1 MILLNDALE
10 MACSRGC
17 YSFLFLDVLFFIIIF
32 VKCVNNYLQTLTMAP
47 IFTRISLL
55 ATTAAAFVIQ
65 NHNGVP
71 VPASFA
77 RTHALAAASNDIPAG
92 PEKKYCHPRSISFG
106 ATPVEPAEVGRIVKG
121 VKEEQEVGEQVERQV
136 IARVVQLVEEDQEV
150 IEQVV
155 SVAIEPSIYE
165 DKKILGI
172 KAAIEKEMREA
183 IARAETGGKKYCHP
197 KTISCF
203 EAKEVA
209 GVVEEA
215 SFAEPVNSKPLKK
228 YCHPKPISFR
238 GPPIVYTVKKVAA
251 RFVVT
256 ANPVAAPAIPAH
268 VAVNA
273 PTAQEKKNSNYFKIV
288 KKIQKIAKQCLGN
301 RSTTC
306 R

>member
-1 MILLNDALE
+1 
-10 MACSRGC
+10 
-17 YSFLFLDVLFFIIIF
+17 
-32 VKCVNNYLQTLTMAP
+32 MAP
-47 IFTRISLL
+47 MFFRISLL
-55 ATTAAAFVIQ
+55 ATTAAAFVVQ
-65 NHNGVP
+65 NHNGAP
-71 VPASFA
+71 VYASFA

-106 ATPVEPAEVGRIVKG
+106 ATPSKVGRIVQL
-121 VKEEQEVGEQVERQV
+121 VEEEQEVVDQVERQV
-136 IARVVQLVEEDQEV
+136 VARVVQLVEEDQEV

-273 PTAQEKKNSNYFKIV
+273 PTAQEKKNFNYFKIV